1 MLLRYDR
8 WKFARWVAGNFALL
22 TTGDSFNIVL
32 SDFFS
37 LNGQFSRTC
46 GVKSHSR
53 AGKSLMVCS
62 PRFMCPFGLF
72 ISHLP
77 EC

>member
-53 AGKSLMVCS
+53 A
-62 PRFMCPFGLF
+62 
-72 ISHLP
+72 
-77 EC
+77 